1 MKVNPLLSNIDNKNF
16 VNQYLSALGIDNV
29 DRYLCPDVGCKD
41 NPWIYPNM
49 DKAVVMLN
57 ECVCNRRKIGLL
69 VDVDCDGMCSA
80 TLIRQFLNK
89 TYNIDPIIY
98 IRKGKAHGLRSN
110 KSNNENIVEQIIND
124 KIQLMIIP
132 DAGSNDA
139 DECKELLLN
148 GCNTIILD
156 HHNIE
161 VDNPWAIV
169 VNHHLLDEVINSELV
184 NTKLNTALSGAGV
197 TSKFIEAYCD
207 TYSIETPYMDDLV
220 AMSIFSD
227 SCSLTSMENRYYVYG
242 GMNRIE
248 NEMLKTMMPLM
259 ERYGV
264 NPTGYSW
271 AIIPLINA
279 VCRQEETEN
288 KYILFDA
295 LSGHSDIEKAIAKC
309 KSLHAKQKTET
320 QKIIAYIEPTLDL
333 EHNVIIGFANPEDA
347 NLIGLVANN
356 FMSKYNKPVIL
367 LRQADS
373 TNWSGSLRSPID
385 LSSIINDSGLAK
397 AMGHSYA
404 AGVLCKKSNLQ
415 RLIDYLDNSN
425 IELNPSVD
433 ATAIINSFDITVD
446 LCKEIESHKDLYGQG
461 VAEPTFLISAEITQD
476 NVNIYQKKT
485 TTIKVVID
493 GISFLLFMANQNQ
506 LEKFNFDS
514 KKKINMIV
522 TLNTNEF
529 NGVISAQGKIK
540 QFELEDVKENE
551 FDWDKLFA

>member
-16 VNQYLSALGIDNV
+16 VNQYLSALGIDDV
-29 DRYLCPDVGCKD
+29 DRYLCPDAQCKD
-41 NPWIYPNM
+41 NPWVYPNM
-49 DKAVVMLN
+49 DKAVVILN
-57 ECVCNRRKIGLL
+57 EYACNRRKIGLL
-69 VDVDCDGMCSA
+69 VDVDADGMCSA

-89 TYNIDPIIY
+89 TYNIDPIVY

-110 KSNNENIVEQIIND
+110 EGNDENIIEQIIND

-139 DECKELLLN
+139 DECKELYLN

-169 VNHHLLDEVINSELV
+169 VNHHLAEDV
-184 NTKLNTALSGAGV
+184 LNTALSGTGV

-207 TYSIETPYMDDLV
+207 IWNIETPYMDDLV

-227 SCSLTSMENRYYVYG
+227 SCSLTSVENRYYVYS

-248 NEMLKTMMPLM
+248 NEMLRTMMPLM

-295 LSGHSDIEKAIAKC
+295 LSGHGDIDKAIKICQSA
-309 KSLHAKQKTET
+309 HRKQTEET
-320 QKIIAYIEPTLDL
+320 RRIVNDIEPTLNL
-333 EHNVIIGFANPEDA
+333 EHSVIVGFADANDA
-347 NLIGLVANN
+347 NLVGLVANR
-356 FMSKYNKPVIL
+356 FMSKYNKPVML
-367 LRQADS
+367 LRQADP
-373 TNWSGSLRSPID
+373 TNWSGSLRSPD
-385 LSSIINDSGLAK
+385 AVALNNVINESGLGK

-404 AGVLCKKSNLQ
+404 AGCLVKKSNLQ
-415 RLIDYLDNSN
+415 RLIDYFDKVVTAPD
-425 IELNPSVD
+425 IDV
-433 ATAIINSFDITVD
+433 TAIINPNQIDIE
-446 LCKEIESHKDLYGQG
+446 LCNQIASYKTLWGKGCS
-461 VAEPTFLISAEITQD
+461 EPTFLISAEITQD
-476 NVNIYQKKT
+476 NVDIYQKKT

-493 GISFLLFMANQNQ
+493 GVSFLLFMANQNQ
-506 LEKFNFDS
+506 VEQFNFDG

-522 TLNTNEF
+522 TLNTNEY
-529 NGVISAQGKIK
+529 NSVISAQGKIK

>member
-1 MKVNPLLSNIDNKNF
+1 MKVNPLLSNIDSKNF
-16 VNQYLSALGIDNV
+16 VNQYLSALGIDDV

-57 ECVCNRRKIGLL
+57 ECVCNKQKIGLL
-69 VDVDCDGMCSA
+69 VDIDCDGQCSA
-80 TLIRQFLNK
+80 TLIRQFLNM
-89 TYNIDPIIY
+89 TYNVDPIVY

-169 VNHHLLDEVINSELV
+169 VNHHLAED
-184 NTKLNTALSGAGV
+184 KLNTALSGTGV

-207 TYSIETPYMDDLV
+207 AWHIEAPYMDDLV

-227 SCSLTSMENRYYVYG
+227 SCSLTLMENRYYVYS

-248 NEMLKTMMPLM
+248 NEMLKAMMPLM

-295 LSGHSDIEKAIAKC
+295 LSGHGDIEKAIAKC
-309 KSLHAKQKTET
+309 KSSRAKQKTAT
-320 QKIIAYIEPTLDL
+320 QKIVTYIEPTLDL
-333 EHNVIIGFANPEDA
+333 GHNVIIGFANPEDA

-367 LRQADS
+367 LRQADP

-385 LSSIINDSGLAK
+385 LSSIINDSGLAE
-397 AMGHSYA
+397 AIGHSYA

-425 IELNPSVD
+425 IKLNPSVNVS
-433 ATAIINSFDITVD
+433 AIINSSDITID
-446 LCKEIESHKDLYGQG
+446 LCKEIEAHKDLYGQG
-461 VAEPTFLISAEITQD
+461 IAEPTFYLSAEITQN

-493 GISFLLFMANQNQ
+493 GVSFLLFMANQDQ
-506 LEKFNFDS
+506 VEQFNFDG

-529 NGVISAQGKIK
+529 NGVTSAQGKIK
-540 QFELEDVKENE
+540 QFELEDVKENK
-551 FDWDKLFA
+551 FDWDKLFE